1 MWGDLL
7 VSAAMTLP
15 LERHWKNVT
24 WALCVEAFWGVSL
37 ALISVVAIV
46 PVFLSHLGASNTVLG
61 ALPAVWT
68 LMAYLPGAFGSHFTS
83 HLPLRKQAVFV
94 FHAASGIPWVLA
106 AIWFGIGGRHS
117 PGLDITVFLVLWGT
131 AWGFMGLFIPVWIN
145 FIGKVTRPELR
156 ATSFGTIF
164 FFQTL
169 MGVIGGW
176 VANRILSSALPFPQ
190 NYAVGFLVAGICM
203 TVGSFFF
210 LPVVEDPGATAPQG
224 QAVATVIRHMREVLS
239 DRGGVRVYLAIVV
252 LTVGGWLLISYY
264 PVFAERRFGLRARD
278 SAIFTAVCMAGQM
291 IGSILT
297 GVVGDRFGY
306 AKVAIVSVVSLTI
319 GLGVAIWG
327 SHPALYYVTAFAT
340 GLYIVTDRLAQ
351 FNLSMAFCPHEDN
364 TAWLGAI
371 TAITAPVV
379 ALVAGSGGGFIDR
392 FGFPRVACAGLVLA
406 AVALYLALFHLKE
419 PAYSL
424 AGRRKAT

>member
-1 MWGDLL
+1 
-7 VSAAMTLP
+7 MTLP
-15 LERHWKNVT
+15 LERHWKNVG
-24 WALCVEAFWGVSL
+24 WALGVEAAWGISL

-61 ALPAVWT
+61 ALPAIWT

-94 FHAASGIPWVLA
+94 FHALSGIPWVIA
-106 AIWFGIGGRHS
+106 AAWFGFGGRHS
-117 PGLDITVFLVLWGT
+117 PALDIGFFLLLWGG

-156 ATSFGTIF
+156 ATSFGIVF

-176 VANRILSSALPFPQ
+176 IASRILAGSLPFPQ
-190 NYAVGFLVAGICM
+190 NYALGFFVAGLCM
-203 TVGSFFF
+203 TLGSFFF
-210 LPVVEDPGATAPQG
+210 LPIVEDPGATAPQG
-224 QAVATVIRHMREVLS
+224 QVVATVIAHMREVLT

-264 PVFAERRFGLRARD
+264 PVFAEKRFGLRPRD
-278 SAIFTAVCMAGQM
+278 SAIYTAVCMAGQM
-291 IGSILT
+291 IGSIVT
-297 GVVGDRFGY
+297 GIVGDRYGY
-306 AKVAIVSVVSLTI
+306 AKVSVVSVVALVV
-319 GLGVAIWG
+319 GLVIAIWG
-327 SHPALYYVTAFAT
+327 SQPWLYYATAFAA
-340 GLYIVTDRLAQ
+340 GIFIVTDRLAQ

-371 TAITAPVV
+371 PAITAPVV
-379 ALVAGSGGGFIDR
+379 AVVAGSGGTFIDR
-392 FGFPRVACAGLVLA
+392 FGFTHVALVGLLLA
-406 AVALYLALFHLKE
+406 VGALYLALFRLRE

-424 AGRRKAT
+424 AGRRKVT

>member
-1 MWGDLL
+1 
-7 VSAAMTLP
+7 MTLP
-15 LERHWKNVT
+15 LERHWKNVS

-61 ALPAVWT
+61 ALPAIWT

-94 FHAASGIPWVLA
+94 FHLLAGIPWVLLA
-106 AIWFGIGGRHS
+106 AWFALGGRH
-117 PGLDITVFLVLWGT
+117 PAGLDIGVFLLIWGGS
-131 AWGFMGLFIPVWIN
+131 WGFMGLTIPIWIN

-156 ATSFGTIF
+156 ATSFGVIF

-169 MGVIGGW
+169 MGVAGGW
-176 VANRILSSALPFPQ
+176 VANRILASALPFPQ

-203 TVGSFFF
+203 SVGGFFF
-210 LPVVEDPGATAPQG
+210 LPIVEDPGATSPQG
-224 QAVATVIRHMREVLS
+224 QAVKTVIAHMREVLT
-239 DRGGVRVYLAIVV
+239 DRGGVRVYLTMMVF
-252 LTVGGWLLISYY
+252 TVGGWLLISYY
-264 PVFAERRFGLRARD
+264 PVFAERRFGLRPRD
-278 SAIFTAVCMAGQM
+278 SAVFTAVCMAGQM
-291 IGSILT
+291 IGSLVT

-306 AKVAIVSVVSLTI
+306 SKVAMVSVLALTT
-319 GLGVAIWG
+319 GLVMAIWG
-327 SHPALYYVTAFAT
+327 NHPAFYYVTAFLT
-340 GLYIVTDRLAQ
+340 GLYLVTDRLAQ

-371 TAITAPVV
+371 PAITAPVV
-379 ALVAGSGGGFIDR
+379 AIVAGSAGGFIDR
-392 FGFPRVACAGLVLA
+392 FGFQNVGLVGLFLA
-406 AVALYLALFHLKE
+406 AGATYLALFRLKE

-424 AGRRKAT
+424 AGGRKAT

>member
-1 MWGDLL
+1 
-7 VSAAMTLP
+7 MTLP

-24 WALCVEAFWGVSL
+24 WALFVEAFWGISL

-61 ALPAVWT
+61 ALPALWT
-68 LMAYLPGAFGSHFTS
+68 LMVYLPGAFGSHFTS

-94 FHAASGIPWVLA
+94 FHALSGIPWVLA
-106 AIWFGIGGRHS
+106 AAWFGLGGRHD
-117 PGLDITVFLVLWGT
+117 PALDIGVFLLLWGG

-156 ATSFGTIF
+156 ATSFGVIF

-176 VANRILSSALPFPQ
+176 IASRILSSALPFPQ
-190 NYAVGFLVAGICM
+190 NYAVGFFVAGICM

-210 LPVVEDPGATAPQG
+210 FPIVEDPGATSPRG
-224 QAVATVIRHMREVLS
+224 QAFATVLGHMREVLA

-264 PVFAERRFGLRARD
+264 PVFAEKRFGLRPRD

-291 IGSILT
+291 IGSLVT

-306 AKVAIVSVVSLTI
+306 AKVATVSVVSLTV
-319 GLGVAIWG
+319 GLVIAVWG
-327 SHPALYYVTAFAT
+327 TQPWLYYATAFAT
-340 GLYIVTDRLAQ
+340 GIYIVTDRLAQ

-371 TAITAPVV
+371 PAITAPAV
-379 ALVAGSGGGFIDR
+379 AVVAGSGGSFIDR
-392 FGFPRVACAGLVLA
+392 FGFPKVALVGLLLA
-406 AVALYLALFHLKE
+406 AGALYLALFHLRE

-424 AGRRKAT
+424 AGRRKPT

>member
-1 MWGDLL
+1 
-7 VSAAMTLP
+7 MTLP

-24 WALCVEAFWGVSL
+24 WALFVEAFWGISL

-68 LMAYLPGAFGSHFTS
+68 LMVYLPGAFGSHFTS

-94 FHAASGIPWVLA
+94 FHALSGIPWVLLA
-106 AIWFGIGGRHS
+106 VWFSLSGPRSGA
-117 PGLDITVFLVLWGT
+117 LDIGVFLALWGGSW
-131 AWGFMGLFIPVWIN
+131 AFMGLFMPVWIN

-156 ATSFGTIF
+156 ATSFGVIF

-176 VANRILSSALPFPQ
+176 IASRILSSALPFPQ
-190 NYAVGFLVAGICM
+190 NYAVGFLVAGVCM
-203 TVGSFFF
+203 TLGSFFF
-210 LPVVEDPGATAPQG
+210 LPVVEDPGATSPRG
-224 QAVATVIRHMREVLS
+224 EPFSSVIGHMREVLA
-239 DRGGVRVYLAIVV
+239 DRGGVRVYLAIAV

-264 PVFAERRFGLRARD
+264 PVFAEKRFGLRPRD

-291 IGSILT
+291 IGSVAT
-297 GVVGDRFGY
+297 GIVGDRFGY
-306 AKVAIVSVVSLTI
+306 SKVALVSAAALTI
-319 GLGVAIWG
+319 GLVIAIWG
-327 SHPALYYVTAFAT
+327 THPWLYYVTAFMT
-340 GLYIVTDRLAQ
+340 GIYLVTDRLAQ

-371 TAITAPVV
+371 PAITAPIV
-379 ALVAGSGGGFIDR
+379 AVVAGSGGTFIDR
-392 FGFPRVACAGLVLA
+392 FGFPNVAVVGLLLA
-406 AVALYLALFHLKE
+406 AGALYLAVFRLRE